1 MACRVRGGGILIQTA
16 IWRWVR
22 AEHRAAEQRDGFDRV
37 GCPILSRRTRGLS
50 ELGGCNPPD
59 WLLPVLGRF
68 MRDATR
74 TKQFRR
80 ARGQMRRRR
89 IASALQLC
97 HAGCRPSAS
106 VPADASGVML
116 YNNAWVVT
124 AAYLFGVPESGGSK
138 P

>member
-74 TKQFRR
+74 TKQFAER
-80 ARGQMRRRR
+80 AGKCEGGGLHPPYSYVTPAVGLRQ
-89 IASALQLC
+89 AY
-97 HAGCRPSAS
+97 RPTQA
-106 VPADASGVML
+106 V
-116 YNNAWVVT
+116 
-124 AAYLFGVPESGGSK
+124 
-138 P
+138 